1 MLGINLKKTN
11 NMSKS
16 KKLSYKKFRF
26 YSTIFWLIVITPI
39 FVVFGLFYFA
49 SVGGFGDM
57 PDLEVL
63 ENPKTKLAS
72 EIISSDNKTL
82 GKYYFNDN
90 RTPVTFEELPS
101 HLVDA
106 LIATE
111 DIRFYLHSG
120 IDFKRT
126 FGAIIKFGKDGG
138 GSTITQQL
146 AKQLFTGEGS
156 KDMIERISQKIK
168 EYIIAVRLERQY
180 TKDEIIAQY
189 LNIYDFNNNAD
200 GIRSAAR
207 IYFGKEPIE
216 LDLNESAIL
225 VGMLKN
231 SSLYNPR
238 PHRNPVGVKNRR
250 NVVLNQMKKYNYL
263 RKQIVDSLKIQPL
276 NLKYTPESHR
286 EGLATYFREF
296 LRSYMKSWVNSN
308 ENRKPDGSKYNLN
321 TDGLKIYTT
330 INYKMQKIAEEAIG
344 QHMPRLQKEFFEQN
358 EQVDDSIAP
367 FRDLTIGAVDTIL
380 RFSIK
385 RSERWRKMKYDLRK
399 DEEEIK
405 KSFYEPVKMS
415 IFSWNGEI
423 DTVMTPIDSM
433 KYYKSFF
440 RPGMMSMDPTNGKI
454 KAWVGG
460 MNYRHFQYDM
470 VKKGKR
476 QIGSTFKPFV
486 YAAAIDQLKLSPCDT
501 FPDSQFCVEK
511 NKFGNIEK
519 WCPKN
524 SGDKYG
530 KTRTLKNA
538 LANSIN
544 TVTAR
549 LIDRIG
555 PRIVANLAKD
565 LGIEEKIF
573 PVPSIALGTPD
584 LSVYEMVAAYST
596 FANKGVYTKPTFI
609 EKIEDKNGTIL
620 FKSNPKTK
628 DVLSEEAAYVTV
640 NLLEGVTNAG
650 SGTRLR
656 TVGVDE
662 YNRAY
667 QKVVTGYPYGFKN
680 PIAGKTGTTQ
690 NQSDGWFIGMVPNL
704 VTGVWVGAEDRA
716 IHFEDIA
723 YGQGATMALPIWAN
737 YMRNVYL
744 DSTLMISQEPF
755 EKPEILNIELD
766 CNKFVI
772 DQTGSGKTTDQEIQD
787 IDF

>member
-1 MLGINLKKTN
+1 M
-11 NMSKS
+11 
-16 KKLSYKKFRF
+16 
-26 YSTIFWLIVITPI
+26 WLIFLTPI
-39 FVVFGLFYFA
+39 SIITLLFYYA
-49 SVGGFGDM
+49 STGGFGDM

-63 ENPKTKLAS
+63 ENPKTNLAS
-72 EIISSDNKTL
+72 EIFTSDGKTL
-82 GKYYFNDN
+82 AKYYFNDN
-90 RTPVTFEELPS
+90 RTPVTFDELPT

-111 DIRFYLHSG
+111 DIRFYSHSG

-126 FGAIIKFGKDGG
+126 FGAALKFGKDGG

-146 AKQLFTGEGS
+146 AKLLFTGEGS
-156 KDMIERISQKIK
+156 KDIIERLTQKFK
-168 EYIIAVRLERQY
+168 EYIIAVRLERNY
-180 TKDEIIAQY
+180 TKEEIITQY
-189 LNIYDFNNNAD
+189 LNLYDFGNNGD

-207 IYFGKEPIE
+207 IYFGKEPID
-216 LDLNESAIL
+216 LDINESAIL

-238 PHRNPVGVKNRR
+238 PHRNPIGVKNRR
-250 NVVLNQMKKYNYL
+250 NVVLSQMSKYQYL
-263 RKQIVDSLKIQPL
+263 EKNLVDSLRLEPL
-276 NLKYTPESHR
+276 NLNYTPESHR

-296 LRSYMKSWVNSN
+296 LRSHMKKWINDEN
-308 ENRKPDGSKYNLN
+308 NRKPDGSKYNLN

-330 INYKMQKIAEEAIG
+330 INYTMQQMAELAVE

-358 EQVDDSIAP
+358 KTLDDSIAP
-367 FRDLTIGAVDTIL
+367 FRELTSGAVDTLL
-380 RFSIK
+380 RISMR
-385 RSERWRKMKYDLRK
+385 RSERWRKMKYDLKK
-399 DEEEIK
+399 DNEEIEN
-405 KSFYEPVKMS
+405 SFFEPIDMT
-415 IFSWNGEI
+415 IFSWEGDI
-423 DTVMTPIDSM
+423 DTIMTPLDSM

-440 RPGMMSMDPTNGKI
+440 RPGMMSMDPTNGHI

-501 FPDSQFCVEK
+501 FPDSQFCIEK
-511 NKFGNIEK
+511 NKFGNIEQ

-530 KTRTLKNA
+530 RTRTLKNA
-538 LANSIN
+538 LANSVN

-549 LIDRIG
+549 LMDRIG
-555 PRIVANLAKD
+555 PQTVVKLAKD
-565 LGIEEKIF
+565 LGIEQRIL

-596 FANKGVYTKPTFI
+596 FANKGVYTQPVFV
-609 EKIEDKNGTIL
+609 EKIEDKNGTTL
-620 FKSNPKTK
+620 FEHQPITK

-640 NLLEGVTNAG
+640 NLLEGVTMAG

-656 TVGVDE
+656 TTGANE

-667 QKVVTGYPYGFKN
+667 QNVVTGYPYEFTN

-723 YGQGATMALPIWAN
+723 YGQGASMALPIWGV
-737 YMRNVYL
+737 YMKSVYQ
-744 DSTLMISQEPF
+744 DSTLMISNESFDRP
-755 EKPEILNIELD
+755 KKLTIELD

-772 DQTGSGKTTDQEIQD
+772 DSIGSGKTTDQEILD

>member
-1 MLGINLKKTN
+1 M
-11 NMSKS
+11 
-16 KKLSYKKFRF
+16 
-26 YSTIFWLIVITPI
+26 WLIFLTPVFLVSII
-39 FVVFGLFYFA
+39 FYYA
-49 SVGGFGDM
+49 SIGGFGEM

-63 ENPKTKLAS
+63 ENPKTNLAS
-72 EIISSDNKTL
+72 EVLSSEGKTL

-90 RTPVTFEELPS
+90 RTPVTFAELPS

-106 LIATE
+106 LISTE
-111 DIRFYLHSG
+111 DIRFYSHSG

-126 FGAIIKFGKDGG
+126 LGAALKFGKDGG

-146 AKQLFTGEGS
+146 AKLLFTGEGS
-156 KDMIERISQKIK
+156 KDIVERLTQKFK
-168 EYIIAVRLERQY
+168 EYIIAVRLERNY
-180 TKDEIIAQY
+180 TKDEIITQY
-189 LNIYDFNNNAD
+189 LNLYDFGNNGD

-216 LDLNESAIL
+216 LDINESAIL

-250 NVVLNQMKKYNYL
+250 NVVLGQMAKYNYL
-263 RKQIVDSLKIQPL
+263 DIPLVDSLKLQPL
-276 NLKYTPESHR
+276 NLNYTPESHR
-286 EGLATYFREF
+286 EGLATYFREY
-296 LRSYMKSWVNSN
+296 LRAHMKSWINN
-308 ENRKPDGSKYNLN
+308 ENNTKPDGSKYNLN

-330 INYKMQKIAEEAIG
+330 INYTMQQMAELAVG
-344 QHMPRLQKEFFEQN
+344 KHMPRLQKEFFEQN
-358 EQVDDSIAP
+358 MTLDDSIAP
-367 FRDLTIGAVDTIL
+367 FRDLTSGAVDTLL
-380 RFSIK
+380 RISMR
-385 RSERWRKMKYDLRK
+385 RSERWRKMKYDLK
-399 DEEEIK
+399 KKNEEIEN
-405 KSFYEPVKMS
+405 SFFEPINMTV
-415 IFSWNGEI
+415 FSWDGDI
-423 DTVMTPIDSM
+423 DTIMTPLDSM

-440 RPGMMSMDPTNGKI
+440 RPGMMSMDPTNGHI

-501 FPDSQFCVEK
+501 FPDSQFCIEK
-511 NKFGNIEK
+511 YKFGNMEQ

-530 KTRTLKNA
+530 RTRTLKNA
-538 LANSIN
+538 LANSVN

-549 LIDRIG
+549 LMDRIG
-555 PRIVANLAKD
+555 PETVVKLAKD
-565 LGIEEKIF
+565 LGIEQRILA
-573 PVPSIALGTPD
+573 VPSIALGTPD

-596 FANKGVYTKPTFI
+596 FANRGVYTQPVFI

-620 FKSNPKTK
+620 FKNQPITK

-640 NLLEGVTNAG
+640 NLLEGVTMAG

-656 TVGVDE
+656 TTGADE

-667 QKVVTGYPYGFKN
+667 QNIVTGYPYEFTN

-723 YGQGATMALPIWAN
+723 YGQGASMALPIWGV
-737 YMRNVYL
+737 YMKSVYQ
-744 DSTLMISQEPF
+744 DSTLMISNEGF
-755 EKPEILNIELD
+755 ERPKKLSIELD
-766 CNKFVI
+766 CNKFVVDSI
-772 DQTGSGKTTDQEIQD
+772 GSGKTTDQEILD

>member
-1 MLGINLKKTN
+1 M
-11 NMSKS
+11 
-16 KKLSYKKFRF
+16 
-26 YSTIFWLIVITPI
+26 WLIFLTPI
-39 FVVFGLFYFA
+39 SIITLLFYYA
-49 SVGGFGDM
+49 STGGFGDM

-63 ENPKTKLAS
+63 ENPKTNLAS
-72 EIISSDNKTL
+72 EIFTSDGKTL
-82 GKYYFNDN
+82 AKYYFNDN
-90 RTPVTFEELPS
+90 RTPVTFDELPT

-111 DIRFYLHSG
+111 DIRFYSHSG

-126 FGAIIKFGKDGG
+126 FGAALKFGKDGG

-146 AKQLFTGEGS
+146 AKLLFTGEGS
-156 KDMIERISQKIK
+156 KDIIERLTQKFK
-168 EYIIAVRLERQY
+168 EYIIAVRLERNY
-180 TKDEIIAQY
+180 TKEEIITQY
-189 LNIYDFNNNAD
+189 LNLYDFGNNGD

-207 IYFGKEPIE
+207 IYFGKEPID
-216 LDLNESAIL
+216 LDINESAIL

-238 PHRNPVGVKNRR
+238 PHRNPIGVKNRR
-250 NVVLNQMKKYNYL
+250 NVVLSQMSKYQYLEKKL
-263 RKQIVDSLKIQPL
+263 VDSLRLEPL
-276 NLKYTPESHR
+276 NLNYTPESHR

-296 LRSYMKSWVNSN
+296 LRSHMKKWINDEN
-308 ENRKPDGSKYNLN
+308 NRKPDGSKYNLN

-330 INYKMQKIAEEAIG
+330 INYTMQQMAELAVE

-358 EQVDDSIAP
+358 KTLDDSIAP
-367 FRDLTIGAVDTIL
+367 FRELTSGAVDTLL
-380 RFSIK
+380 RISMR
-385 RSERWRKMKYDLRK
+385 RSERWRKMKYDLKK
-399 DEEEIK
+399 DNEEIEN
-405 KSFYEPVKMS
+405 SFFEPVDMT
-415 IFSWNGEI
+415 IFSWEGDI
-423 DTVMTPIDSM
+423 DTIMTPLDSM

-440 RPGMMSMDPTNGKI
+440 RPGMMSMDPTNGHI

-501 FPDSQFCVEK
+501 FPDSQFCIEK
-511 NKFGNIEK
+511 NKFGNIEQ

-530 KTRTLKNA
+530 RTRTLKNA
-538 LANSIN
+538 LANSVN

-549 LIDRIG
+549 LMDRIG
-555 PRIVANLAKD
+555 PQTVVKLAKD
-565 LGIEEKIF
+565 LGIEQRIL

-596 FANKGVYTKPTFI
+596 FANKGVYTQPVFV
-609 EKIEDKNGTIL
+609 EKIEDKNGTTL
-620 FKSNPKTK
+620 FEHQPITK

-640 NLLEGVTNAG
+640 NLLEGVTMAG

-656 TVGVDE
+656 TTGANE

-667 QKVVTGYPYGFKN
+667 QNVVTGYPYEFTN

-723 YGQGATMALPIWAN
+723 YGQGASMALPIWGV
-737 YMRNVYL
+737 YMKSVYQ
-744 DSTLMISQEPF
+744 DSTLMISNVSFDRP
-755 EKPEILNIELD
+755 KKLTIELD

-772 DQTGSGKTTDQEIQD
+772 DSIGSGKTTDQEILD

>member
-1 MLGINLKKTN
+1 M
-11 NMSKS
+11 
-16 KKLSYKKFRF
+16 
-26 YSTIFWLIVITPI
+26 WLIFLTPI
-39 FVVFGLFYFA
+39 SIITFLFYYA
-49 SVGGFGDM
+49 STGGFGDM

-63 ENPKTKLAS
+63 ENPKTNLAS
-72 EIISSDNKTL
+72 EIFTSDGKTL
-82 GKYYFNDN
+82 AKYYFNDN
-90 RTPVTFEELPS
+90 RTPVTFDELPT

-111 DIRFYLHSG
+111 DIRFYSHSG

-126 FGAIIKFGKDGG
+126 FGAALKFGKDGG

-146 AKQLFTGEGS
+146 AKLLFTGEGS
-156 KDMIERISQKIK
+156 KDIIERLTQKFK
-168 EYIIAVRLERQY
+168 EYIIAVRLERNY
-180 TKDEIIAQY
+180 TKDEIITQY
-189 LNIYDFNNNAD
+189 LNLYDFGNNGD

-207 IYFGKEPIE
+207 IYFGKEPID
-216 LDLNESAIL
+216 LDINESAIL

-238 PHRNPVGVKNRR
+238 PHRNPIGVKNRR
-250 NVVLNQMKKYNYL
+250 NVVLSQMSKYQYL
-263 RKQIVDSLKIQPL
+263 EKNLVDSLRLEPL
-276 NLKYTPESHR
+276 NLNYTPESHR

-296 LRSYMKSWVNSN
+296 LRSHMKKWINDQN
-308 ENRKPDGSKYNLN
+308 NRKPDGSKYNLN

-330 INYKMQKIAEEAIG
+330 INYTMQQMAELAVE

-358 EQVDDSIAP
+358 KTLDDSIAP
-367 FRDLTIGAVDTIL
+367 FRELTSGAVDTLL
-380 RFSIK
+380 RISMR
-385 RSERWRKMKYDLRK
+385 RSERWRKMKYDLKK
-399 DEEEIK
+399 DNEEIEN
-405 KSFYEPVKMS
+405 SFFEPVDMT
-415 IFSWNGEI
+415 IFSWAGDI
-423 DTVMTPIDSM
+423 DTIMTPLDSM

-440 RPGMMSMDPTNGKI
+440 RPGMMSMDPTNGHI

-501 FPDSQFCVEK
+501 FPDSQFCIEK
-511 NKFGNIEK
+511 NKFGNIEQ

-530 KTRTLKNA
+530 RTRTLKNA
-538 LANSIN
+538 LANSVN

-549 LIDRIG
+549 LMDRIG
-555 PRIVANLAKD
+555 PQTVVKLAKD
-565 LGIEEKIF
+565 LGIEQRIL

-596 FANKGVYTKPTFI
+596 FANKGVYTQPVFV
-609 EKIEDKNGTIL
+609 EKIEDKNGTTL
-620 FKSNPKTK
+620 FEHQPVTK

-640 NLLEGVTNAG
+640 NLLEGVTMAG

-656 TVGVDE
+656 TTGADE

-667 QKVVTGYPYGFKN
+667 QNIVTGYPYEFTN

-723 YGQGATMALPIWAN
+723 YGQGASMALPIWGV
-737 YMRNVYL
+737 YMKSVYQ
-744 DSTLMISQEPF
+744 DSTLMISNEAFDRP
-755 EKPEILNIELD
+755 KKLTIELD

-772 DQTGSGKTTDQEIQD
+772 DSIGSGKTTDQEILD

>member
-1 MLGINLKKTN
+1 M
-11 NMSKS
+11 
-16 KKLSYKKFRF
+16 
-26 YSTIFWLIVITPI
+26 WLIFLTPVFLVSII
-39 FVVFGLFYFA
+39 FYYA
-49 SVGGFGDM
+49 SIGGFGEM

-63 ENPKTKLAS
+63 ENPKTNLAS
-72 EIISSDNKTL
+72 EVLSSEGKTL

-90 RTPVTFEELPS
+90 RTPVTFAELPS

-106 LIATE
+106 LISTE
-111 DIRFYLHSG
+111 DIRFYSHSG

-126 FGAIIKFGKDGG
+126 LGAALKFGKDGG

-146 AKQLFTGEGS
+146 AKLLFTGEGS
-156 KDMIERISQKIK
+156 KDIVERLTQKFK
-168 EYIIAVRLERQY
+168 EYIIAVRLERNY
-180 TKDEIIAQY
+180 TKDEIITQY
-189 LNIYDFNNNAD
+189 LNLYDFGNNGD

-216 LDLNESAIL
+216 LDINESAIL

-250 NVVLNQMKKYNYL
+250 NVVLGQMAKYNYL
-263 RKQIVDSLKIQPL
+263 DILLVDSLKLQPL
-276 NLKYTPESHR
+276 NLNYTPESHR
-286 EGLATYFREF
+286 EGLATYFREY
-296 LRSYMKSWVNSN
+296 LRSHMKSWINDDN
-308 ENRKPDGSKYNLN
+308 NRKPDGSKYNLN

-330 INYKMQKIAEEAIG
+330 INYTMQEMAEFAVG

-358 EQVDDSIAP
+358 LTLDDSIAP
-367 FRDLTIGAVDTIL
+367 FRELTSGAVDTLL
-380 RFSIK
+380 RISMR
-385 RSERWRKMKYDLRK
+385 RSERWRKMKYDL
-399 DEEEIK
+399 K
-405 KSFYEPVKMS
+405 KKNEDIENSFFEPVNMTV
-415 IFSWNGEI
+415 FSWDGEI
-423 DTVMTPIDSM
+423 DTIMTPLDSM

-440 RPGMMSMDPTNGKI
+440 RPGMMSMDPTNGHI
-454 KAWVGG
+454 KSWVGG

-501 FPDSQFCVEK
+501 FPDSQFCIEK
-511 NKFGNIEK
+511 YKFGNMEQ

-530 KTRTLKNA
+530 RTRTLKNA
-538 LANSIN
+538 LANSVN

-549 LIDRIG
+549 LMDRIG
-555 PRIVANLAKD
+555 PETVVKLAKD
-565 LGIEEKIF
+565 LGIEQRI
-573 PVPSIALGTPD
+573 PVVPSIALGTPD

-596 FANKGVYTKPTFI
+596 FANKGVYSQPVFI

-620 FKSNPKTK
+620 YKNQPITK

-640 NLLEGVTNAG
+640 NLLEGVTMAG

-656 TVGVDE
+656 TTGADE

-667 QKVVTGYPYGFKN
+667 QNIVTGYPYEFTN

-723 YGQGATMALPIWAN
+723 YGQGASMALPIWGV
-737 YMRNVYL
+737 YMKSVYQ
-744 DSTLMISQEPF
+744 DSTLMISNKGF
-755 EKPEILNIELD
+755 ERPKKLSIKLD
-766 CNKFVI
+766 CNKFVADSI
-772 DQTGSGKTTDQEIQD
+772 GSGKTTEQEILD

>member
-1 MLGINLKKTN
+1 M
-11 NMSKS
+11 
-16 KKLSYKKFRF
+16 
-26 YSTIFWLIVITPI
+26 WLIFLTPVFLVSII
-39 FVVFGLFYFA
+39 FYYA
-49 SVGGFGDM
+49 SIGGFGEM

-63 ENPKTKLAS
+63 ENPKTNLAS
-72 EIISSDNKTL
+72 EVLSSDGKTL

-106 LIATE
+106 LISTE
-111 DIRFYLHSG
+111 DIRFYSHSG

-126 FGAIIKFGKDGG
+126 LGAALKFGKDGG

-146 AKQLFTGEGS
+146 AKLLFTGEGS
-156 KDMIERISQKIK
+156 KDIVERLTQKFK
-168 EYIIAVRLERQY
+168 EYIIAVRLERNY
-180 TKDEIIAQY
+180 TKDEIITQY
-189 LNIYDFNNNAD
+189 LNLYDFGNNGD

-216 LDLNESAIL
+216 LDINESAIL

-250 NVVLNQMKKYNYL
+250 NVVLGQMAKYNYL
-263 RKQIVDSLKIQPL
+263 DILLVDSLKLQPL
-276 NLKYTPESHR
+276 NLNYTPESHR
-286 EGLATYFREF
+286 EGLATYFREY
-296 LRSYMKSWVNSN
+296 LRSHMKSWINDDN
-308 ENRKPDGSKYNLN
+308 NRKPDGSKYNLN

-330 INYKMQKIAEEAIG
+330 INYTMQEMAEFAVG

-358 EQVDDSIAP
+358 LTLDDSIAP
-367 FRDLTIGAVDTIL
+367 FRELTSGAVDTLL
-380 RFSIK
+380 RISMR
-385 RSERWRKMKYDLRK
+385 RSERWRKMKYDL
-399 DEEEIK
+399 K
-405 KSFYEPVKMS
+405 KKNEDIENSFFEPVNMTV
-415 IFSWNGEI
+415 FSWDGEI
-423 DTVMTPIDSM
+423 DTIMTPLDSM

-440 RPGMMSMDPTNGKI
+440 RPGMMSMDPTNGHI

-501 FPDSQFCVEK
+501 FPDSQFCIEK
-511 NKFGNIEK
+511 YKFGNMEQ

-530 KTRTLKNA
+530 RTRTLKNA
-538 LANSIN
+538 LANSVN

-549 LIDRIG
+549 LMDRIG
-555 PRIVANLAKD
+555 PETVVKLAKD
-565 LGIEEKIF
+565 LGIEQRI
-573 PVPSIALGTPD
+573 PVVPSIALGTPD

-596 FANKGVYTKPTFI
+596 FANKGVYSQPVFI

-620 FKSNPKTK
+620 YKNQPITK

-640 NLLEGVTNAG
+640 NLLEGVTMAG

-656 TVGVDE
+656 TIGADE

-667 QKVVTGYPYGFKN
+667 QNIVTGYPYEFTN

-723 YGQGATMALPIWAN
+723 YGQGASMALPIWGV
-737 YMRNVYL
+737 YMKSVYQ
-744 DSTLMISQEPF
+744 DSTLMISNEGF
-755 EKPEILNIELD
+755 ERPKKLNIKLD
-766 CNKFVI
+766 CNKFVADSI
-772 DQTGSGKTTDQEIQD
+772 GSGKTTEQEILD

>member
-1 MLGINLKKTN
+1 MVKKN
-11 NMSKS
+11 
-16 KKLSYKKFRF
+16 YKW
-26 YSTIFWLIVITPI
+26 YSFLMWLIFLTPI
-39 FVVFGLFYFA
+39 SVIIFLFYYA
-49 SVGGFGDM
+49 SIGGFGDM

-63 ENPKTKLAS
+63 ENPKTNLAS
-72 EIISSDNKTL
+72 EIFTSDGKTL
-82 GKYYFNDN
+82 AKYYFNDN
-90 RTPVTFEELPS
+90 RTPVTFDELPP

-111 DIRFYLHSG
+111 DIRFYSHSG

-126 FGAIIKFGKDGG
+126 FGAALKFGKDGG

-146 AKQLFTGEGS
+146 AKLLFTGEGS
-156 KDMIERISQKIK
+156 KDIIERITQKFK
-168 EYIIAVRLERQY
+168 EYIIAVRLERNY
-180 TKDEIIAQY
+180 TKEEIITQY
-189 LNIYDFNNNAD
+189 LNLYDFNNNGD

-207 IYFGKEPIE
+207 IYFGKEPID
-216 LDLNESAIL
+216 LDINESAIL

-238 PHRNPVGVKNRR
+238 PHRNPIGVKNRR
-250 NVVLNQMKKYNYL
+250 NVVLGQMSKYDYL
-263 RKQIVDSLKIQPL
+263 EKSLLDSLRLQPL
-276 NLKYTPESHR
+276 NLNYTPESHR

-296 LRSYMKSWVNSN
+296 LRSHMKNWINDEGN
-308 ENRKPDGSKYNLN
+308 QKPDGSKYNLN

-330 INYKMQKIAEEAIG
+330 INYTMQQMAELAVE
-344 QHMPRLQKEFFEQN
+344 QHMPRLQKEFFQQN
-358 EQVDDSIAP
+358 EILDDSIAP
-367 FRDLTIGAVDTIL
+367 FRELTSGAVDTLL
-380 RFSIK
+380 RISMR
-385 RSERWRKMKYDLRK
+385 RSERWRKMKYDLK
-399 DEEEIK
+399 KENEEIEN
-405 KSFYEPVKMS
+405 SFYEAVDMT
-415 IFSWNGEI
+415 IFSWEGDI
-423 DTVMTPIDSM
+423 DTIMTPLDSM

-440 RPGMMSMDPTNGKI
+440 RPGMMSMDPTNGHI

-501 FPDSQFCVEK
+501 FPDSQFCIEK
-511 NKFGNIEK
+511 NKFGNVEQ

-530 KTRTLKNA
+530 RTRTLKNA
-538 LANSIN
+538 LANSVN

-549 LIDRIG
+549 LMDRIG
-555 PRIVANLAKD
+555 PQTVVKLAKD
-565 LGIEEKIF
+565 LGIEQRIL

-596 FANKGVYTKPTFI
+596 FANKGVYTQPVFV
-609 EKIEDKNGTIL
+609 EKIEDKNGTTL
-620 FKSNPKTK
+620 FKHQPVTK

-640 NLLEGVTNAG
+640 NLLEGVTMAG

-656 TVGVDE
+656 TTGADE

-667 QKVVTGYPYGFKN
+667 QNIVTGYPYEFTN

-723 YGQGATMALPIWAN
+723 YGQGASMALPIWGV
-737 YMRNVYL
+737 YMKSVYQ
-744 DSTLMISQEPF
+744 DSTLMISDQSF
-755 EKPEILNIELD
+755 DKPKKLSIELD

-772 DQTGSGKTTDQEIQD
+772 DSIGSGKTTDQEILD

>member
-1 MLGINLKKTN
+1 M
-11 NMSKS
+11 
-16 KKLSYKKFRF
+16 
-26 YSTIFWLIVITPI
+26 WLIFLTPI
-39 FVVFGLFYFA
+39 SIITFLFYYA
-49 SVGGFGDM
+49 STGGFGDM

-63 ENPKTKLAS
+63 ENPKTNLAS
-72 EIISSDNKTL
+72 EIFTSDGKTL
-82 GKYYFNDN
+82 AKYYFNDN
-90 RTPVTFEELPS
+90 RTPVTFDELPT

-111 DIRFYLHSG
+111 DIRFYSHSG

-126 FGAIIKFGKDGG
+126 FGAALKFGKDGG

-146 AKQLFTGEGS
+146 AKLLFTGEGS
-156 KDMIERISQKIK
+156 KDIIERLTQKFK
-168 EYIIAVRLERQY
+168 EYIIAVRLESNY
-180 TKDEIIAQY
+180 TKEEIITQY
-189 LNIYDFNNNAD
+189 LNLYDFGNNGD

-207 IYFGKEPIE
+207 IYFGKEPID
-216 LDLNESAIL
+216 LDINEAAIL

-238 PHRNPVGVKNRR
+238 PHRNPIGVKNRR
-250 NVVLNQMKKYNYL
+250 NVVLSQMSKYQYL
-263 RKQIVDSLKIQPL
+263 EKNVLDSLRLEPL
-276 NLKYTPESHR
+276 NLNYTPESHR

-296 LRSYMKSWVNSN
+296 LRSHMKKWIND
-308 ENRKPDGSKYNLN
+308 ENNQKPDGSKYNLN

-330 INYKMQKIAEEAIG
+330 INYTMQEMAELVVE

-358 EQVDDSIAP
+358 KTLDDSIAP
-367 FRDLTIGAVDTIL
+367 FRDLTSGAVDTLL
-380 RFSIK
+380 RISMR
-385 RSERWRKMKYDLRK
+385 RSERWRKMKYDLKK
-399 DEEEIK
+399 DNEEIEN
-405 KSFYEPVKMS
+405 SFFEPVDMTV
-415 IFSWNGEI
+415 FSWEGDI
-423 DTVMTPIDSM
+423 DTIMTPLDSM

-440 RPGMMSMDPTNGKI
+440 RPGMMSMDPTNGHI

-501 FPDSQFCVEK
+501 FPDSQFCIEK
-511 NKFGNIEK
+511 NKFGNIEQ

-530 KTRTLKNA
+530 RTRTLKNA
-538 LANSIN
+538 LANSVN

-549 LIDRIG
+549 LMDRIG
-555 PRIVANLAKD
+555 PQTVVKLAKD
-565 LGIEEKIF
+565 LGIEQRIL

-596 FANKGVYTKPTFI
+596 FANKGVYTQPVFV
-609 EKIEDKNGTIL
+609 EKIEDKNGTTL
-620 FKSNPKTK
+620 FKHQPVTK

-640 NLLEGVTNAG
+640 NLLEGVTMAG

-656 TVGVDE
+656 TTGADE

-667 QKVVTGYPYGFKN
+667 KNIVTGYPYEFTN

-723 YGQGATMALPIWAN
+723 YGQGASMALPIWGL
-737 YMRNVYL
+737 YMKSIYQ
-744 DSTLMISQEPF
+744 DSTLMISNESFDRP
-755 EKPEILNIELD
+755 KKLTIELD

-772 DQTGSGKTTDQEIQD
+772 DSIGSGKTTDQEILD

>member
-1 MLGINLKKTN
+1 M
-11 NMSKS
+11 
-16 KKLSYKKFRF
+16 
-26 YSTIFWLIVITPI
+26 WLIFLTPI
-39 FVVFGLFYFA
+39 SLITFLFYYA
-49 SVGGFGDM
+49 STGGFGDM

-63 ENPKTKLAS
+63 ENPKTNLAS
-72 EIISSDNKTL
+72 EIFTSDGKTL
-82 GKYYFNDN
+82 AKYYFNDN
-90 RTPVTFEELPS
+90 RTPVTFDELPT
-101 HLVDA
+101 HLVNA

-111 DIRFYLHSG
+111 DIRFYSHSG

-126 FGAIIKFGKDGG
+126 FGAALKFGKDGG

-146 AKQLFTGEGS
+146 AKLLFTGEGS
-156 KDMIERISQKIK
+156 KDIIERLTQKFK
-168 EYIIAVRLERQY
+168 EYIIAVRLERNY
-180 TKDEIIAQY
+180 TKEEIITQY
-189 LNIYDFNNNAD
+189 LNLYDFGNNGD

-207 IYFGKEPIE
+207 IYFGKEPID
-216 LDLNESAIL
+216 LDINESAIL

-238 PHRNPVGVKNRR
+238 PHRNPIGVKNRR
-250 NVVLNQMKKYNYL
+250 NVVLSQMSKYQYL
-263 RKQIVDSLKIQPL
+263 EKNLVDSLRLEPL
-276 NLKYTPESHR
+276 NLNYTPESHR

-296 LRSYMKSWVNSN
+296 LRSHMKKWINDEN
-308 ENRKPDGSKYNLN
+308 NRKPDGSKYNLN

-330 INYKMQKIAEEAIG
+330 INYTMQQMAELAVE

-358 EQVDDSIAP
+358 KTLDDSIAP
-367 FRDLTIGAVDTIL
+367 FRELTSGAVDTLL
-380 RFSIK
+380 RISMR
-385 RSERWRKMKYDLRK
+385 RSERWRKMKYDLKK
-399 DEEEIK
+399 DNEEIEN
-405 KSFYEPVKMS
+405 SFFEPIDMT
-415 IFSWNGEI
+415 IFSWEGDI
-423 DTVMTPIDSM
+423 DTIMTPLDSM

-440 RPGMMSMDPTNGKI
+440 RPGMMSMDPTNGHI

-501 FPDSQFCVEK
+501 FPDSQFCIEK
-511 NKFGNIEK
+511 NKFGNIEQ

-530 KTRTLKNA
+530 RTRTLKNA
-538 LANSIN
+538 LANSVN

-549 LIDRIG
+549 LMDRIG
-555 PRIVANLAKD
+555 PQTVVKLAKD
-565 LGIEEKIF
+565 LGIEQRIL

-596 FANKGVYTKPTFI
+596 FANKGVYTQPVFV
-609 EKIEDKNGTIL
+609 EKIEDKNGTTL
-620 FKSNPKTK
+620 FEHQPVTK

-640 NLLEGVTNAG
+640 NLLEGVTMAG

-656 TVGVDE
+656 TTGADE

-667 QKVVTGYPYGFKN
+667 QNIVTGYPYEFTN

-723 YGQGATMALPIWAN
+723 YGQGASMALPIWGV
-737 YMRNVYL
+737 YMKSVYQ
-744 DSTLMISQEPF
+744 DSTLMISNESFDRP
-755 EKPEILNIELD
+755 KKLTIELD

-772 DQTGSGKTTDQEIQD
+772 DSIGSGKTTDQEILD